1 MVHTLLELHLLRFA
15 WVCVGQAHPSELPQG
30 TADVW
35 LQGKVL
41 LGKAVAFQQGICVRG
56 GAGARLCCFF
66 QFSVDRALHRVKSPA
81 LLRPTAGLH
90 RVSHGLFGCRL
101 PSLCLPPAWK
111 RQLLRHLPA
120 PAFVHPDLP
129 LCNGR
134 TLSPAPGPLFPFPVS
149 SKPLP
154 PPTMLSPLCL
164 RLKWWDARPAASP
177 ASRGG
182 WLVFALC
189 YLQAV
194 GHQRASLGHLP
205 EAACPPRVPC
215 CLQPAGEASSQRAE
229 PLGSRAGLHA
239 RRGGTSSTSPR
250 QEPGLGSGSR
260 RHETPSTPCCFT
272 SLKPAGLQR

>member
-15 WVCVGQAHPSELPQG
+15 LVCVGQAHPSELPQG

-56 GAGARLCCFF
+56 GAGARLCYFF
-66 QFSVDRALHRVKSPA
+66 QFSVDRALHRVKSPV

-90 RVSHGLFGCRL
+90 RVSHGFFGCRL
-101 PSLCLPPAWK
+101 PSPCLPPAWK
-111 RQLLRHLPA
+111 RQLLRRLPA
-120 PAFVHPDLP
+120 PAFVRPDLP
-129 LCNGR
+129 LCDGR

-154 PPTMLSPLCL
+154 PPTALSPLRL

-182 WLVFALC
+182 GLCSLSATSRLLAVREPPWATCQRLPALP
-189 YLQAV
+189 V
-194 GHQRASLGHLP
+194 SP
-205 EAACPPRVPC
+205 AAC
-215 CLQPAGEASSQRAE
+215 
-229 PLGSRAGLHA
+229 
-239 RRGGTSSTSPR
+239 SPR
-250 QEPGLGSGSR
+250 GR
-260 RHETPSTPCCFT
+260 
-272 SLKPAGLQR
+272 PAASEQSP